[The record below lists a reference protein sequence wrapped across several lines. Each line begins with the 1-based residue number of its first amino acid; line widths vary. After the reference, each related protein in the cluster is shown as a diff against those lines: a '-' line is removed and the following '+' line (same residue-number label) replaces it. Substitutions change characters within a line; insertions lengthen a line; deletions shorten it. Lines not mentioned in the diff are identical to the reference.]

1 MWRNQ
6 PFGRQCAW
14 RIIMSSTYVIALKS
28 SPRPQ
33 SNSNALAD
41 QAIAGAQA
49 AGAQVES
56 IELHRMS
63 IQPCDACDGCQGA
76 TDDPCVI
83 EDDMQA
89 LYPKLRRADAIVI
102 ASPVYWFA
110 LSAQAKLCID
120 RWYALDGP
128 QGSALAGKQ
137 FGLVLTYGDSDPF
150 ASGAINAIRAFQD
163 MCRYIRAGIAGIV
176 CGSASK
182 PGDIQRQAEV
192 MARAFDLGRKLA
204 GGR

>member
-1 MWRNQ
+1 
-6 PFGRQCAW
+6 
-14 RIIMSSTYVIALKS
+14 MSSTYVIALKS

-63 IQPCDACDGCQGA
+63 IHPCDACDGCQGA

-83 EDDMQA
+83 EDDMQE

-128 QGSALAGKQ
+128 QGSALTGKQ

-163 MCRYIRAGIAGIV
+163 MCRYIRADIAGIV

-182 PGDIQRQAEV
+182 PGDIRRQAEV
-192 MARAFDLGRKLA
+192 MARAVDLGRKLA